1 MKEICLKIEADKQY
15 LEYIDDVLLQTLRLF
30 NGDLACR
37 FQFAL
42 HEIIINSI
50 QAAEKDNG
58 KTDNTITITLIKDDN
73 EIRASVMDMFG
84 GMKETKKDY
93 NKISK
98 EQILEE
104 NGRGIFFIK
113 EIVDEYS
120 WELDDNG
127 SFTVHIVM
135 NLDDKS

>member
-1 MKEICLKIEADKQY
+1 MKEICLKIQADKQY
-15 LEYIDDVLLQTLRLF
+15 LKYIDDVLLQTLKLF
-30 NGDLACR
+30 NSDLASR
-37 FQFAL
+37 FHFAL

-50 QAAEKDNG
+50 QAAERDNG
-58 KTDNTITITLIKDDN
+58 KNDNTVIITVGKDNN

-84 GMKETKKDY
+84 GMKETKEVSK
-93 NKISK
+93 KISK
-98 EQILEE
+98 ERIFEE
-104 NGRGIFFIK
+104 NGRGILFIK

-135 NLDDKS
+135 KIDDKC